1 MKGRR
6 AYTMTARAD
15 AVVTT
20 RDTIVR
26 AAMQLFFDSAFE
38 DVTLAEIARAAGVSH
53 QTVLNHFSSK
63 AGVAM
68 AVADAVSAETRA
80 IRDRAEPGDVIG
92 AVRILVGEY
101 ERFGDANFR
110 WAATAERFDV
120 VSAALEVGR
129 ASHRAWLEMIFGVRL
144 PSHPAT
150 RRRSLYALH
159 AATDVYTWKLLR
171 RDLGLSRTETE
182 RSIVQLVEGVLDPQP
197 RETTT

>member
-1 MKGRR
+1 
-6 AYTMTARAD
+6 MTARAD

-20 RDTIVR
+20 RETIVR
-26 AAMQLFFDSAFE
+26 AAMELFFASAFE

-68 AVADAVSAETRA
+68 AVADAVSAETMA
-80 IRDRAEPGDVIG
+80 IRERAEPGDVSG
-92 AVRILVGEY
+92 AVTILVGEY

-110 WAATAERFDV
+110 WAATAERLDV
-120 VSAALEVGR
+120 VSAALDVGR

-144 PSHPAT
+144 PRHRAT
-150 RRRSLYALH
+150 RRRSVDALH

-171 RDLGLSRTETE
+171 RDLGLSRTEAE
-182 RSIVQLVEGVLDPQP
+182 RTIVQLVEGVLDAQP
-197 RETTT
+197 REKTT